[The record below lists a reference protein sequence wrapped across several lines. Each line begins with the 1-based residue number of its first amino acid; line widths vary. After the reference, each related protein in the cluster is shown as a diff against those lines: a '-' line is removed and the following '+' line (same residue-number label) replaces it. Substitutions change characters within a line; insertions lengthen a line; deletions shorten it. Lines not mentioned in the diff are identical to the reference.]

1 MSIGFESL
9 TPSRAWAR
17 SQVTGFAAP
26 PPIAACLIGYTSSA
40 ADQISNNALIGI
52 RPTNASRLNS
62 PFSTSKGTAS
72 ACEPKGRDALQDRIS
87 EQLLALNRR
96 DFSATQDQASP
107 SFKATFDPRGFE
119 EKIWSGFPFLLDQS
133 SVAFGRCRIEGETG
147 SLEVRFG
154 EGSSIALLHLF
165 VKTQVGWWI
174 DGASPADD
182 AVTRKVETS

>member
-1 MSIGFESL
+1 MWSFF
-9 TPSRAWAR
+9 
-17 SQVTGFAAP
+17 FAFP
-26 PPIAACLIGYTSSA
+26 KL
-40 ADQISNNALIGI
+40 
-52 RPTNASRLNS
+52 S
-62 PFSTSKGTAS
+62 P
-72 ACEPKGRDALQDRIS
+72 
-87 EQLLALNRR
+87 LLWPEL
-96 DFSATQDQASP
+96 P
-107 SFKATFDPRGFE
+107 
-119 EKIWSGFPFLLDQS
+119 GFPFLLDQS